1 MDSTDLLLRLD
12 LDPADLKP
20 APARAASAQDAR
32 ERLGPDPVP
41 CVACGTPARSTRIIA
56 TPEHGRRWLDL
67 CRDCMLAA
75 ANRGRPTGPLAGALA
90 VLRDAACEAGV
101 ALTILVDHP
110 PIRP

>member
-1 MDSTDLLLRLD
+1 MDTTDLLLRLD

-20 APARAASAQDAR
+20 APARTANAQDAR

-56 TPEHGRRWLDL
+56 TPGHGRRWLDL

-75 ANRGRPTGPLAGALA
+75 ADRSQPTVPLTDTLA
-90 VLRDAACEAGV
+90 VLRDAAREAGV
-101 ALTILVDHP
+101 ALTILVDEMP
-110 PIRP
+110 PRS